1 MLVVRHQAPALARRQ
16 RLLAGTLRLA
26 APPSAARRA
35 RCHQAQE
42 AHGGGDG
49 ADPALGQSVLERQM
63 EQALEPGP
71 ALLDR
76 AGEGGVAMLP
86 QIPEARLG
94 AEALQLLGP
103 QAGHPRRHRQRLAPA
118 QELGRDQLL
127 PRSWPVLRLRPAGR
141 RRLGREG
148 RDGVGGNHGRTCIR
162 L

>member
-1 MLVVRHQAPALARRQ
+1 MLAVRHQAPALARRQ

-26 APPSAARRA
+26 APPSARRA
-35 RCHQAQE
+35 RCHQAKE

-86 QIPEARLG
+86 QFPEARLG

-103 QAGHPRRHRQRLAPA
+103 RPAIRAATGSGSPR
-118 QELGRDQLL
+118 
-127 PRSWPVLRLRPAGR
+127 PRSWAAISSCR
-141 RRLGREG
+141 
-148 RDGVGGNHGRTCIR
+148 GVGRSSGSGPRGGGGSDGKAEMAWGG
-162 L
+162 